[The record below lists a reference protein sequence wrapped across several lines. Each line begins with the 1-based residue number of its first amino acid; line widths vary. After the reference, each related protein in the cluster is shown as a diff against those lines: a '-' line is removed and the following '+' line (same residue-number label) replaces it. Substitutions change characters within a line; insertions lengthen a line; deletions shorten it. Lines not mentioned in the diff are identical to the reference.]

1 MSDLVSAELGL
12 DVAGN
17 PAGPGSSIRVDI
29 VASVA
34 VDLPGLRLAVER
46 LRASLSLAL
55 RAGPDGLELPR
66 TPELIVLPPTGASA
80 ELDLPGFGGGGYLT
94 QRDDEWQGTLAARLG
109 PVSVSGFG
117 ILTTKPYSMLVLL
130 AAEFTPPIQ
139 LSFGFTLVGVG
150 GLVGINRRPDT
161 RKLAEAT
168 SSGDLSRLL
177 FPRDPIAEAPRL
189 LPVLKACFPESPGDV
204 VVGPMVKI
212 GWGTPTI
219 VAATI
224 AVLASSDGVVIV
236 GRVAITLP
244 FEQASLI
251 RLEAL
256 VLGTIDENG
265 LFIGASLAN
274 SHIVGIPVEGDI
286 RVLMKPGNDAVLALS
301 AGGFHPSFTP
311 PDRMG
316 GMKRISAEVSYGPL
330 LRARLSAYLAVTTN
344 SVQFGAGA
352 ELVAGID
359 GFGIR
364 GHFAFD
370 ALIRFDPFGFMA
382 DFSAGVSIECAD
394 FEVGSITLS
403 GHFSGPSPWR
413 IRGHATVSILWWD
426 IDVDIPELTMGTADA
441 PPPPPARDPLTV
453 LHNELQ
459 RLENWT
465 ASTRDVPPLVRLRPG
480 ADRDGNAV
488 HPMSSATFRQGAVP
502 LDIDLQRMDGVPLPV
517 ATTLQVRPLPGQPG
531 LTMRDE
537 LFPPSQFREQDD
549 KAKLSSS
556 GYARFHGGFDVGE
569 QGARTGAVPQTR
581 TVMPETSVLGEE
593 FFVPKLI
600 LQLPPGLLTGIGHL
614 ATSRIRTPFL
624 RLRDPGAAVVASARN
639 LHDATGVLH
648 SGITAVA
655 QTTRDEAMLAA
666 APTVA
671 GAAAH
676 AGVAEQLIDR
686 LARFDRAAAADLQV
700 VRAWETVSA

>member
-1 MSDLVSAELGL
+1 MTDLVSVEVGL

-17 PAGPGSSIRVDI
+17 PAGPASSVSLDL

-34 VDLPGLRLAVER
+34 VDLPGLRLAVEK

-55 RAGPDGLELPR
+55 QIGDGGLDLPRALELSIAEPA
-66 TPELIVLPPTGASA
+66 GASA
-80 ELDLPGFGGGGYLT
+80 ELDLPGFGGGGYLAR
-94 QRDDEWQGTLAARLG
+94 RDNEWRGTLAARLG

-130 AAEFTPPIQ
+130 AAEFTPPVQ

-150 GLVGINRRPDT
+150 GMVGINRRPDT

-168 SSGDLSRLL
+168 NSGDLSRLL

-189 LPVLKACFPESPGDV
+189 LPVLDACFPYSPGDII
-204 VVGPMVKI
+204 VGPMVKL
-212 GWGTPTI
+212 GWGTPTL
-219 VAATI
+219 VAATV
-224 AVLASSDGVVIV
+224 AVLASSDGVIIV

-244 FEQASLI
+244 FEQAALV
-251 RLEAL
+251 RLEAF
-256 VLGTIDENG
+256 VFGTGDENG
-265 LFIGASLAN
+265 VGVDATLVD

-286 RVLMKPGNDAVLALS
+286 RLRIRTGDDALLAMS

-311 PDRMG
+311 PEGMG
-316 GMKRISAEVSYGPL
+316 GMRRITAEISPHPL

-370 ALIRFDPFGFMA
+370 ALILLDPFGFQA
-382 DFSAGVSIECAD
+382 GFSAGVSIECAD

-403 GHFSGPSPWR
+403 GHFSGPTPWR

-426 IDVDIPELTMGTADA
+426 IDVDIPELTWGRSDP
-441 PPPPPARDPLTV
+441 PPPPPARDPLAV
-453 LHNELQ
+453 LCHELT
-459 RLENWT
+459 RAANWT
-465 ASTRDVPPLVRLRPG
+465 ASTRDVPSLVRLRPG
-480 ADRDGNAV
+480 ADRDRNVLHPNAT
-488 HPMSSATFRQGAVP
+488 ATFRQSAVP
-502 LDIDLQRMDGVPLPV
+502 LNVDLQRMDGVPLPAAV
-517 ATTLQVRPLPGQPG
+517 TLRVESPPGQAG
-531 LTMRDE
+531 LTMREE

-556 GYARFHGGFDVGE
+556 GYARFAGGFDVGE
-569 QGARTGAVPQTR
+569 QGASTGAVPQTR
-581 TVMPETSVLGEE
+581 TVTAETSVLGED
-593 FFVPKLI
+593 FFLPMRQVTLS
-600 LQLPPGLLTGIGHL
+600 LGLRAQLGHL
-614 ATSRIRTPFL
+614 VLRRADRPLL
-624 RLRDPGAAVVASARN
+624 RLHDPGAAVVASVQN
-639 LHDATGVLH
+639 LHEATDALAGGLTSVALT
-648 SGITAVA
+648 SGDDALRAAVGAVA
-655 QTTRDEAMLAA
+655 GTAS
-666 APTVA
+666 
-671 GAAAH
+671 H

-686 LARFDRAAAADLQV
+686 LGRFDGPAAADLQV